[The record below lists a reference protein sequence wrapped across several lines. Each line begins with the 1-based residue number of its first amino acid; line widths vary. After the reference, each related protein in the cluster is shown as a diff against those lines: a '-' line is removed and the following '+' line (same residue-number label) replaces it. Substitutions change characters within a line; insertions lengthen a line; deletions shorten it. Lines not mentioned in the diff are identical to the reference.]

1 MSDVSGLK
9 RASEM
14 DVAQRIS
21 KTKRQKDN
29 RTKRQKDK
37 KEKRQKDKRT
47 KNSDHINILR
57 RDGGQVGSF
66 VVVVPQGL

>member
-1 MSDVSGLK
+1 MDVS
-9 RASEM
+9 
-14 DVAQRIS
+14 QRIS
-21 KTKRQKDN
+21 KTKGQ
-29 RTKRQKDK
+29 QDK
-37 KEKRQKDKRT
+37 KTKSKKSKGTKGQ

>member
-1 MSDVSGLK
+1 MSDVSRLK

-14 DVAQRIS
+14 DVSQRIS
-21 KTKRQKDN
+21 KTKGQQDKKTKRKKGK
-29 RTKRQKDK
+29 RTKGQ
-37 KEKRQKDKRT
+37 

>member
-1 MSDVSGLK
+1 MSDVSRLK

-29 RTKRQKDK
+29 RTKRQKGK
-37 KEKRQKDKRT
+37 KAKGQKEK
-47 KNSDHINILR
+47 KNSDHINISR
-57 RDGGQVGSF
+57 RGGGQQVGSL